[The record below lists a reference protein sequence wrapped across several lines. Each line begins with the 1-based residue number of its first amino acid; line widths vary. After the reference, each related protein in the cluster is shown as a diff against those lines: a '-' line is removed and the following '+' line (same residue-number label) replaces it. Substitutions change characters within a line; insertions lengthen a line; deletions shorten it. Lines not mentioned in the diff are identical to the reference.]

1 MSPLN
6 LDLIGKPLA
15 PQRHEYTWRDAALYA
30 LGVGARVDGEL
41 DYLYEGRGPRV
52 LPTFAVV
59 PSFRSLVDVV
69 SVLGANPLQILHGE
83 QTIRLVRPIPPSGAF
98 ETRGEVTGI
107 YDKGKGALVVVR
119 ARTTD
124 EKGEP
129 VFENEFSLFVRGAGG
144 FGGERGPEEAQR
156 VIPRDPVSGSGG
168 DRSGGTRAV
177 EVPAREADF
186 TESQATS
193 LEQAAIYRLMGDLN
207 PLHIA
212 PEVGAAAGFGKP
224 ILHGLCTYG
233 FAGRAIVKHA
243 CGGDPAKLASFAAR
257 FSGVV
262 FPGDTLVTSG
272 WRGEDGRWSI
282 QVAKPDGSV
291 VLSHGLVEVRS

>member
-6 LDLIGKPLA
+6 HDLIGKPLP
-15 PQRHEYTWRDAALYA
+15 PQRHEYTWRDAVLYA
-30 LGVGARVDGEL
+30 LGVGARLDGEL

-59 PSFRSLVDVV
+59 PSFRSLVDVCGR
-69 SVLGANPLQILHGE
+69 LGASPLAILHGE

-98 ETRGEVTGI
+98 ETRAEVTGI

-119 ARTTD
+119 AATSD
-124 EKGEP
+124 ERGEP
-129 VFENEFSLFVRGAGG
+129 VFENEFSLFVRGEGG
-144 FGGERGPEEAQR
+144 FGGPRGPEA
-156 VIPRDPVSGSGG
+156 
-168 DRSGGTRAV
+168 RAV
-177 EVPAREADF
+177 DIPARAPDF
-186 TESQATS
+186 SESQATS
-193 LEQAAIYRLMGDLN
+193 PDQAALYRLSGDLN

-212 PEVGAAAGFGKP
+212 PEAGLAAGFGRP

-233 FAGRAIVKHA
+233 FAGRAVVRHA
-243 CGGDPAKLASFAAR
+243 CGGDPGKLASFAAR

-272 WRGEDGRWSI
+272 WRDDGGRWAV
-282 QVAKPDGSV
+282 QVAKPDGTL
-291 VLSHGLVEVRS
+291 VLSHAVAEVRS